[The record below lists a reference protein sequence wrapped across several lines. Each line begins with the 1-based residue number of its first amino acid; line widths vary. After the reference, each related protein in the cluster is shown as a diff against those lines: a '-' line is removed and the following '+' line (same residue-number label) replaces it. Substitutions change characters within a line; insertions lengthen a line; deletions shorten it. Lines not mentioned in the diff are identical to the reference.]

1 MQNIA
6 VTTSSHNQSHNQTPS
21 PTDADSSKLFWLAH
35 ENDWPSAQPIVE
47 NNPDIVRIPLTERG
61 DRVLHVAAYAESTTF
76 VEELVKLLVN
86 LERPRDLLIPNS
98 DGMLPVH
105 LAVLTGN
112 QKMVL
117 HLCSWRVLDV
127 MVYQDIK
134 KLFFMSIRN
143 NMFNAALQIFGNKMG
158 SLSIARYEEGEER
171 LTAMHMLARK
181 PSEIL
186 NMKSEEDDN
195 GKGVEADFGLFFVIW
210 TQISTLPKEEI
221 LELITQPSV
230 VLFDAIKSGHDLA
243 VKLLLSLNPRLFI
256 KDPKNGQNLVHLLV
270 QYRHFDY
277 FRFIDF
283 KREET
288 IRAVDIEGNSVLH
301 MAAHLP
307 LQFQVLSG
315 LRASI
320 QMQKELAWFKKVE
333 KEVPSE
339 LRSMRNK
346 KGKRPIDVFY
356 DEHKKLSDEIKES
369 AKGIAN
375 SGMVVATLVATVAF
389 AAALTVPGDKKSD
402 WFVVFIIT
410 NSIAL
415 FSSSASILSFLSN
428 FTSSR
433 FAESE
438 FVISLHP
445 SLTFGPALL
454 IISVAAMVVAF
465 IATSFLIFEDTRK
478 WVSYVVATMGVFPL
492 ILFPLFQFS
501 LFDDLIWSRWY
512 RPEES
517 MVPVFTTLYMF
528 MKQLLKFVR
537 NKPSY
542 SNPNPNPFD
551 VIKHVAPNTHMVP
564 LHGAFKNNIP

>member
-21 PTDADSSKLFWLAH
+21 PTD
-35 ENDWPSAQPIVE
+35 
-47 NNPDIVRIPLTERG
+47 
-61 DRVLHVAAYAESTTF
+61 
-76 VEELVKLLVN
+76 
-86 LERPRDLLIPNS
+86 
-98 DGMLPVH
+98 
-105 LAVLTGN
+105 
-112 QKMVL
+112 
-117 HLCSWRVLDV
+117 
-127 MVYQDIK
+127 
-134 KLFFMSIRN
+134 
-143 NMFNAALQIFGNKMG
+143 AALQIFGNKMG